1 MPIISYLHE
10 LFNEQKCNEY
20 IHQIRWQDRQLQC
33 PRCQSNNIKPW
44 GNYIGFPGLKR
55 YKCKGCNKTFNDKT
69 NTVLSGCKIQTK
81 IAILSSFLLCLSSSS
96 HRIRRETGSHIRT
109 AYHWCWYF
117 RNAAISYE
125 ICRQLDGIVE
135 ADEIYQTA
143 GNKGQSKTGGCKE
156 LNHQPRKRGKKQ
168 PPGRGHYEKDSPA
181 IIAYVSR
188 SGYTV
193 LIVAK
198 DFTIETVQKSTNI
211 AVKSGSTIYTDSA
224 KSYKALVGYIHD
236 CVNHSQ
242 KEYARGEVHENRS
255 ENCFSLLRP
264 YLDVFRGI
272 GKANLPGYIGFF
284 QFMRNHSPL
293 NAFQQS
299 EMILHAMLDPDIT
312 SKIKKGDFVKQL
324 DHFKLLQSVI
334 N

>member
-1 MPIISYLHE
+1 MAIISYLHE

-20 IHQIRWQDRQLQC
+20 IHQLRWQDRQLQC
-33 PRCQSNNIKPW
+33 PRCQSNEVKHW
-44 GNYIGFPGLKR
+44 GNYLCFPGLKR
-55 YKCKGCNKTFNDKT
+55 YKCKACNRTFNDKT
-69 NTVLSGCKIQTK
+69 NTALSGCKIPVKTV
-81 IAILSSFLLCLSSSS
+81 ILSSFLLCLSSSS
-96 HRIRRETGSHIRT
+96 RRISRETGSHIRT
-109 AYHWCWYF
+109 SYHWCWYF

-125 ICRQLDGIVE
+125 ISRQLEGIVE

-143 GNKGQSKTGGCKE
+143 GNKGRCKTGKKE
-156 LNHQPRKRGKKQ
+156 LNHLPRKRGKKQ

-188 SGYTV
+188 NGYTV
-193 LIVAK
+193 IIVVK
-198 DFTIETVQKSTNI
+198 DFTIETVQKSTDI
-211 AVKSGSTIYTDSA
+211 AVKSGSRIYTDSA
-224 KSYKALVGYIHD
+224 KSYKALIGYIHD

-264 YLDVFRGI
+264 YLCVFRGI

-284 QFMRNHSPL
+284 QFMRNHSKL
-293 NAFQQS
+293 NAFEQS
-299 EMILHAMLDPDIT
+299 EMILHAILNPDIT
-312 SKIKKGDFVKQL
+312 DRVKNGDFVKQL

>member
-1 MPIISYLHE
+1 MAIISYLHE
-10 LFNEQKCNEY
+10 LFNEQKCNQY
-20 IHQIRWQDRQLQC
+20 IHQLRWQGRQLQC

-44 GNYIGFPGLKR
+44 GNYHCFPGLKR

-69 NTVLSGCKIQTK
+69 STVLSGCKMSMK
-81 IAILSSFLLCLSSSS
+81 IVILSSFLLCLSSSS
-96 HRIRRETGSHIRT
+96 RRISRETGSHIRT

-125 ICRQLDGIVE
+125 IHRQLEGIVE

-143 GNKGQSKTGGCKE
+143 GNKGQSISGGCKRM
-156 LNHQPRKRGKKQ
+156 NHLPRKRGKKQ

-181 IIAYVSR
+181 IIAYISR
-188 SGYTV
+188 TGWTV
-193 LIVAK
+193 LTVVK
-198 DFTIETVQKSTNI
+198 DFTIETVQKSTDI

-224 KSYKALVGYIHD
+224 KSYKALIGYIHD

-264 YLDVFRGI
+264 YLGVFRGI
-272 GKANLPGYIGFF
+272 SKANLPGYIGFF
-284 QFMRNHSPL
+284 QFMRNYCKL
-293 NAFQQS
+293 NAFEQS
-299 EMILHAMLDPDIT
+299 EMILHAVLNPDIANRVRN
-312 SKIKKGDFVKQL
+312 GDFVKQL
-324 DHFKLLQSVI
+324 DHFKLLQTII